1 MIPLL
6 RPRSI
11 RNALKASSKEIVEA
25 FLAIEADA
33 AEVDTIVVGRKH
45 VNVYTALYFYVRNH
59 PELGVKVK
67 QVGGK
72 IMLYRVDADASAS
85 NETPSIS
92 SANAEA

>member
-11 RNALKASSKEIVEA
+11 RNALKANSKEIVEA

-67 QVGGK
+67 QVEGK
-72 IMLYRVDADASAS
+72 IMLYKVHS
-85 NETPSIS
+85 NDSSSSI

>member
-11 RNALKASSKEIVEA
+11 QNALKASSKDIVDA
-25 FLAIEADA
+25 FLRIKEDA
-33 AEVDTIVVGRKH
+33 AEVDTVVVGRKA
-45 VNVYTALYFYVRNH
+45 VNVYTALYFYTRNH

-72 IMLYRVDADASAS
+72 IILYKVHSHDTTS
-85 NETPSIS
+85 P
-92 SANAEA
+92 SANTEAQRTG

>member
-11 RNALKASSKEIVEA
+11 RNALKANSKEIVDA
-25 FLAIEADA
+25 FINIDAEA
-33 AEVDTIVVGRKH
+33 AEVDTIVVGRKP

-72 IMLYRVDADASAS
+72 IMLFKVHLNDSSSTTADAKA
-85 NETPSIS
+85 
-92 SANAEA
+92 